1 MMSMKK
7 TVLCLLLF
15 SIILSLAACAHSRPT
30 DMPIPKYMV
39 IDATIEKVYD
49 DTFYVCTTD
58 ETHTY
63 FFVDRC
69 EYITHN
75 GERYDDGIL
84 LIGDHIRITYEG
96 NPIGNSPAQITNVSE
111 IVLISTLTEH

>member
-1 MMSMKK
+1 MKK

-75 GERYDDGIL
+75 GERYDDNQQ
-84 LIGDHIRITYEG
+84 IGDYKFPTEG
-96 NPIGNSPAQITNVSE
+96 MKQAFNPCQ
-111 IVLISTLTEH
+111 